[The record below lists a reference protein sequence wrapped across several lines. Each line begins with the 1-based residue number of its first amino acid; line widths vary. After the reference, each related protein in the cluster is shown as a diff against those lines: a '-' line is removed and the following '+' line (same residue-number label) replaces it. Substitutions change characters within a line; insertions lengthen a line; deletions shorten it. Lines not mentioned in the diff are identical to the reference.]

1 LARRFI
7 SQRDRAEKRRLMPS
21 SVSRRRSR
29 ERESGSETVRW
40 SGPYLAAMTLTQAI
54 VPRRFAA

>member
-40 SGPYLAAMTLTQAI
+40 SGPYLAATTLTQAI